1 MDMVEYQHS
10 NRLGKKGMGNPLNL
24 TDGGTYGPT
33 RVKLGLFSFCVLIVI
48 PFLHSPNFL
57 LLVYLRELWRIFF
70 DKASSLASFC
80 FQIRSGAI
88 AVMVDPSGYIAVLW
102 AVLIYQFCC
111 QRNPRAYGRHSSQ
124 KI

>member
-1 MDMVEYQHS
+1 MTNKDS
-10 NRLGKKGMGNPLNL
+10 LDGLNV
-24 TDGGTYGPT
+24 TFEFRPP
-33 RVKLGLFSFCVLIVI
+33 FSFFVLIVI

-88 AVMVDPSGYIAVLW
+88 AVTVDPSGYVTILW
-102 AVLIYQFCC
+102 TVLIYQFCC
-111 QRNPRAYGRHSSQ
+111 WRNPRAYGRHLP
-124 KI
+124 KKK